1 MKNQKILLIIF
12 LTFFISVSVLV
23 YRPNYKNVNNIPDS
37 ELLIVAHR
45 GFGNYAPDNS
55 KSAVKIAIDSGMDG
69 VDLDGQMTSDGELVI
84 FHDPKLDRLTNG
96 SGPLKDKTLAELRQL
111 DMGYKFDEKY
121 TGEKI
126 STYEEILQFVDGR
139 LIVFVE
145 LKVSTVDSDGSEEL
159 AASLIKKYNAYDW
172 AYLSS
177 FNPVVL
183 WRLKNIDPKIKTM
196 FIFKDIDVDPEIL
209 KEIHPT
215 DSKGIPWVLRSEF
228 CRNLMR
234 RIIKPD
240 MLSAEITVDK
250 RTVRDLIKKGYPLFL
265 WPPNNKTDIVNSLEE
280 NPYGLITDEPELA
293 RSLTLEQY

>member
-1 MKNQKILLIIF
+1 MKKSIILFIS
-12 LTFFISVSVLV
+12 FFILISVLI
-23 YRPNYKNVNNIPDS
+23 YRPNYKNVNNVPDS
-37 ELLIVAHR
+37 ELLVIAHR

-55 KSAVKIAIDSGMDG
+55 KSAVKIAISSGMDG
-69 VDLDGQMTSDGELVI
+69 VDLDGQMTADGELVI
-84 FHDPKLDRLTNG
+84 FHDPKVDRLTNG
-96 SGPLKDKTLAELRQL
+96 SGPLKEKTLSELRQL

-121 TGEKI
+121 TGETI
-126 STYEEILQFVDGR
+126 STYEEILQLVDGR

-145 LKVSTVDSDGSEEL
+145 LKVSTVESDGSEEL

-183 WRLKNIDPKIKTM
+183 WRLKKIDPKIKTM

-215 DSKGIPWVLRSEF
+215 DSKGIPWVLRNEF

-234 RIIKPD
+234 RLIKPD
-240 MLSAEITVDK
+240 LLSAEITVNK
-250 RTVRDLIKKGYPLFL
+250 GTVRNLIKKGYPVFL
-265 WPPNNKTDIVNSLEE
+265 WPPNNKKEIVDSINES
-280 NPYGLITDEPELA
+280 PYGIITDEPELTV
-293 RSLTLEQY
+293 SLIKESDAK